1 MGDSLSYFDNVLLD
15 YYVITLLHVH
25 VNPYSFSLL
34 KLL

>member
-1 MGDSLSYFDNVLLD
+1 MGDSLSYFGNLLLD
-15 YYVITLLHVH
+15 YYVITLLYVD